1 LTAALG
7 RADPTA
13 RTIGR
18 ARALLATATIDGMH
32 GDPEAA
38 RVHGEEAV
46 ELLRALGQKREL
58 AYALVNVAR
67 ATPDRIASDRASSEA
82 RALFD
87 ELGDTWGRALLLWIM
102 ADLAQERGD
111 HDEARS
117 GHTESLALL
126 RGLGDLQ
133 MSTSPLMSLGRLAC
147 VDGDYARARALVE
160 EVLAIRRRPEVDNV
174 VAVAM
179 ALDSLGEIARCEGDP
194 AGGTPSFEEAL
205 GYGRVLGDDLIIA
218 WSLHNLG
225 HVALHQGELAAA
237 DAQFRESLRLRWQ
250 WGPGVNVAAGL
261 AGLASIAARE
271 GKLTDAARLLGAVD
285 GMLESTHR
293 VLAPADAQARQRDLT
308 DIRSRLDD
316 RSFDLAFGEGRA
328 AKLDQLE
335 RWSASPSGEV
345 APKRGSTFG

>member
-1 LTAALG
+1 
-7 RADPTA
+7 
-13 RTIGR
+13 
-18 ARALLATATIDGMH
+18 
-32 GDPEAA
+32 
-38 RVHGEEAV
+38 
-46 ELLRALGQKREL
+46 
-58 AYALVNVAR
+58 
-67 ATPDRIASDRASSEA
+67 
-82 RALFD
+82 
-87 ELGDTWGRALLLWIM
+87 
-102 ADLAQERGD
+102 
-111 HDEARS
+111 
-117 GHTESLALL
+117 
-126 RGLGDLQ
+126 
-133 MSTSPLMSLGRLAC
+133 
-147 VDGDYARARALVE
+147 
-160 EVLAIRRRPEVDNV
+160 
-174 VAVAM
+174 M

-194 AGGTPSFEEAL
+194 AGGTASFEEAL
-205 GYGRVLGDDLIIA
+205 GYGRALDDDLIIA